1 MRNIKNAN
9 VEQLLLKLL
18 GADKTARLF
27 ATLNHPQI
35 LNEWEDGTVT
45 RAELAQAMNMALFED
60 LLARSANGRQYTE
73 EAIAAGGSVYFDH
86 GALRTVR
93 WAQSGALPPGE
104 AAFARILRPL
114 GFSINGRYPLDRL
127 GMTGRAWAHD
137 DAPDEIAQFFVSEL
151 HPERFSAEFQQAV
164 TNVIGASRD
173 PLTPQAAG
181 QLWELEREGVLP
193 LEAAHALL
201 PVIVGAFARQHET
214 PREADY
220 EVLLKE
226 SAEMA
231 WIATEGNAFNHATDR
246 VADVV
251 QALRRRKG
259 EGSSDEA
266 GSGAFAFGP
275 RVSDRVPCGHR
286 AARIPR
292 GRRQHRHARRAGLVL
307 RVHHAQADLRSGR
320 APLGNGPAFRRGQRT
335 GHLQDDREPGGLIRK
350 CRAIAWALN
359 TRHEGQGGN
368 VIG

>member
-18 GADKTARLF
+18 GADTTARLF
-27 ATLNHPQI
+27 GTLNHPRI
-35 LNEWEDGTVT
+35 LDEWEDGIVT

-73 EAIAAGGSVYFDH
+73 ETIAAGGGVYFDH

-93 WAQSGALPPGE
+93 WPHSGALPTGE

-164 TNVIGASRD
+164 THVIGASRD
-173 PLTPQAAG
+173 PLTPRAVG
-181 QLWELEREGVLP
+181 QLWELERDGVLP
-193 LEAAHALL
+193 LDAAHDLL
-201 PVIVGAFARQHET
+201 PVIVGAFARQHDM

-246 VADVV
+246 VADVF
-251 QALRRRKG
+251 QLSDDEKAKG
-259 EGSSDEA
+259 RPMKPEVERS
-266 GSGAFAFGP
+266 
-275 RVSDRVPCGHR
+275 
-286 AARIPR
+286 
-292 GRRQHRHARRAGLVL
+292 
-307 RVHHAQADLRSGR
+307 RSGR
-320 APLGNGPAFRRGQRT
+320 VFQTAYRADVVRREFRAADGRIVTREVPGSFYEFITRKRSFDQDARRWETDLRFDAGNAQGIFKMTAMPASQ
-335 GHLQDDREPGGLIRK
+335 
-350 CRAIAWALN
+350 AA
-359 TRHEGQGGN
+359 
-368 VIG
+368 